1 MALFGTCI
9 YTAFRIVGTGTIV
22 FLGNENP
29 YAGAAQAWSRVCHEQ
44 GGDIMFYGEGYEGK
58 AHSNYQKSKNGWL
71 TGTVNNFEDAD
82 GVVFRYVLEI
92 K

>member
-1 MALFGTCI
+1 
-9 YTAFRIVGTGTIV
+9 
-22 FLGNENP
+22 
-29 YAGAAQAWSRVCHEQ
+29 
-44 GGDIMFYGEGYEGK
+44 MFYGEGYEEK
-58 AHSNYQKSKNGWL
+58 AHSNYQKSVNGWL